1 MSGFPNQNKIYKFT
15 RSEIKKSLLPARTE
29 PDGKSQRIKNGVF
42 KLLSI
47 LKKKIQ
53 FDDDFTRK
61 KPIKN
66 FSLLLLD
73 LKV

>member
-47 LKKKIQ
+47 LKKK
-53 FDDDFTRK
+53 
-61 KPIKN
+61 N
-66 FSLLLLD
+66 S
-73 LKV
+73 V